1 MASPNPKLAKNIQTI
16 AARQAASWASDPE
29 VRRSV
34 VAAAKPAADTARK
47 ALRHAAGRVPRRPDP
62 FEALEGSLREMEA
75 MIVQRPQGAVPSDLL
90 AQWRARLAGLRSG
103 AALAKADA
111 GKGRKQK
118 LKDLTARQHALLD
131 EIYAALVDPTTAG
144 KPTE

>member
-1 MASPNPKLAKNIQTI
+1 
-16 AARQAASWASDPE
+16 
-29 VRRSV
+29 
-34 VAAAKPAADTARK
+34 
-47 ALRHAAGRVPRRPDP
+47 
-62 FEALEGSLREMEA
+62 

-131 EIYAALVDPTTAG
+131 EIYAALVDPTTVQE
-144 KPTE
+144 PTE